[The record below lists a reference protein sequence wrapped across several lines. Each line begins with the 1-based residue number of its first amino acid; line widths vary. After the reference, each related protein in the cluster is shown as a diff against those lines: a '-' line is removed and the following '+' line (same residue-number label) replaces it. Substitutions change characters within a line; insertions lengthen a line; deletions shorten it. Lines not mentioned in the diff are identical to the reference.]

1 MRKPL
6 LVCALVFISFAG
18 ISQTVVI
25 KKIEL
30 AGEKVIVHYDL
41 EDNNPNNEYQVSLY
55 ASKDKYSAPLVK
67 VKGDI
72 GSDVK
77 AGIGRRV
84 EWNLL
89 EEYGGYKGK
98 LSLEIRGKVF
108 VPFVRLKDFDTK
120 KTYKR
125 GKSYPVAWRPGNTN
139 PIHIELFS
147 GTQKVGGELNHPN
160 NGSYSMA
167 IGSRVKP
174 GKDYRLKITD
184 SKKSDEIIYSD
195 YFSVAPKIPF
205 IVKLIPA
212 LAVVGGV
219 VFLVGS
225 GGTNPNQEII
235 LKEQIADPPLP
246 GGN

>member
-1 MRKPL
+1 MKSAL
-6 LVCALVFISFAG
+6 IYCALLCLISTAG
-18 ISQTVVI
+18 WSQKAVI

-77 AGIGRRV
+77 PGVDRTI

-98 LSLEIRGKVF
+98 LSLEIRGRVF

-120 KTYKR
+120 
-125 GKSYPVAWRPGNTN
+125 
-139 PIHIELFS
+139 
-147 GTQKVGGELNHPN
+147 
-160 NGSYSMA
+160 
-167 IGSRVKP
+167 
-174 GKDYRLKITD
+174 
-184 SKKSDEIIYSD
+184 
-195 YFSVAPKIPF
+195 
-205 IVKLIPA
+205 
-212 LAVVGGV
+212 
-219 VFLVGS
+219 
-225 GGTNPNQEII
+225 
-235 LKEQIADPPLP
+235 
-246 GGN
+246 

>member
-1 MRKPL
+1 MKRPV
-6 LVCALVFISFAG
+6 LVLVLTCLISSLALGQKA
-18 ISQTVVI
+18 VI

-72 GSDVK
+72 GADVK
-77 AGIGRRV
+77 PGVDRTI

-98 LSLEIRGKVF
+98 LSLEIRGRVF

-147 GTQKVGGELNHPN
+147 GTQKVSGELNHPN

-167 IGSRVKP
+167 IGTKVKP

-195 YFSVAPKIPF
+195 YFQIAPKVPF

-219 VFLVGS
+219 AFLLSS
-225 GGTNPNQEII
+225 GGTSPEGGGTP
-235 LKEQIADPPLP
+235 KEPIADPPIP
-246 GGN
+246 N